1 MNALQLIT
9 VLTNFVAFLVYVYL
23 IWFVLNLNR
32 KELLNRLCA
41 LAIVPFAI
49 WSFAFTFLHSAS
61 TVNAAT
67 FWMNVASVGWCGFP
81 VGVLWFY
88 LDFSHHEKLL
98 KHKSFIAVCLL
109 LAAFFTFE
117 QWNGNLIVDL
127 IRQPYGW
134 SSVWKISA
142 MSFAFSM
149 YYVVFVV
156 GCMYLA
162 LDFERRTKS
171 VREKKQARIFYVNAL
186 VSLILGTTTD
196 VMLPMLGIG
205 TVPPLADIFILSWAG
220 GLVYAVKR
228 YGFMAL
234 TPATA
239 AEDIL
244 STVADSL
251 MLVDLDGKIVLSNKS
266 VQHLL
271 GYTEQELKGNDI
283 GSIANGMDMATLLES
298 ETIRSQE
305 LTLLKK
311 NGEQVPVLLSA
322 SAVKDQEGEVMGIVV
337 TALDITERKKMEQEL
352 RASEQ
357 KYKTLVDHALV
368 GIGIHQD
375 NRIVF
380 ANRRMATML
389 GYSPEE
395 FIGLQIAD
403 LIHPAERSAV
413 LSRAHKRQSGS
424 LEPET
429 YEIRL
434 LRKDGSFFYALI
446 SNGLIDY
453 NGRVATLI
461 TISDIT
467 DTKARKEL
475 EEANKELEAF
485 SYSVSHDLR
494 APLRSID
501 GFSQALLEDYA
512 DKLDDQGREYLRR
525 IRAASQR
532 MAQLINDLLTLSRV
546 TRAEI
551 HFEEVDLSTIVENIA
566 AELKESQP
574 NRDVKF
580 IIAQNVKAYGDSHLL
595 RIVLENLLSN
605 AWKFTSKHKN
615 AVIEFGAKE
624 SDGKRVY
631 FVRDDGAGFDMAYVD
646 KLFVPFQRLHEQ
658 DEFEG
663 TGIGLATVQ
672 RIVHRHGGMVWA
684 EGEVEKGATFYFT
697 LQL

>member
-1 MNALQLIT
+1 MNPLQLFT
-9 VLTNFVAFLVYVYL
+9 VLINFLAFVVYVYL

-49 WSFAFTFLHSAS
+49 WSFAFTFLHSATS
-61 TVNAAT
+61 LNAAKL
-67 FWMNVASVGWCGFP
+67 WMNVASIGWCSFP

-88 LDFSHHEKLL
+88 LDFSHHERLL
-98 KHKSFIAVCLL
+98 KKKSFIAACLF

-127 IRQPYGW
+127 VRQPYGW
-134 SSVWKISA
+134 SSVWKISP

-266 VQHLL
+266 VHDLL
-271 GYTEQELKGNDI
+271 GYTEQELKGKDI
-283 GSIANGMDMATLLES
+283 GSIANGIDMATLLES

-305 LTLLKK
+305 LNLLKK

-434 LRKDGSFFYALI
+434 LKKDGSSFYALI